1 MTKGKTVD
9 ALTAAEIYKDIGIAG
24 VLLIVAIVLVY
35 KLYPFFVEY
44 LQSAKRAKDER
55 AKADVSRAQAEHER
69 NEIMRM
75 SNSVI
80 DNNTAALQTVSMDRE
95 MLLLMLERH
104 ENASQ
109 ERDLRNEGQNAEILA
124 QVGKARGDIGKI
136 KVIVGEKGA

>member
-1 MTKGKTVD
+1 MTV
-9 ALTAAEIYKDIGIAG
+9 LEAAELYKDIGIAG
-24 VLLIVAIVLVY
+24 VLLIVGIVLIY

-44 LQSAKRAKDER
+44 LKSAKVAKDER

-80 DNNTAALQTVSMDRE
+80 DNNTAALQTVSMDRQ
-95 MLLLMLERH
+95 MLLRTLEQH

-124 QVGKARGDIGKI
+124 QVGKARGDIGEVKTI
-136 KVIVGEKGA
+136 LKVGK

>member
-1 MTKGKTVD
+1 MD
-9 ALTAAEIYKDIGIAG
+9 ALTAADIYKDIGTAG
-24 VLLIVAIVLVY
+24 VILIVGIVLIY

-80 DNNTAALQTVSMDRE
+80 DNNTAALQTVSMDRQ
-95 MLLLMLERH
+95 MLLRTLEQH